1 LTWKFV
7 KALAVEVREE
17 LAVEVREEV
26 AVKVGEEVD
35 TEREPI
41 RVDSKLD
48 TGGN

>member
-7 KALAVEVREE
+7 KVLA
-17 LAVEVREEV
+17 A
-26 AVKVGEEVD
+26 KVGEEVAVEVAEEVG

-48 TGGN
+48 TRGNSSRTGN

>member
-17 LAVEVREEV
+17 L

-48 TGGN
+48 TSGN